1 MISLLASVSASYVP
15 LLWSYPCFQ
24 SGESRCGLMKNPLG
38 LIKTFANPIV
48 QKARVCRWVLV
59 VLAVIFLLQFYF
71 VRELL
76 AAGLFF
82 ALGFAVVLALGGPAY
97 LIGSAG
103 VSWLEHPRRSQSNA
117 TPSLEKSGAFDER
130 ALTPRSSWRVQGKGE
145 NSEPSKPSMSL
156 EDAVSKRKGS
166 VPHAT
171 SI

>member
-1 MISLLASVSASYVP
+1 
-15 LLWSYPCFQ
+15 
-24 SGESRCGLMKNPLG
+24 MKNPLG

-48 QKARVCRWVLV
+48 QKARMSRWVMV
-59 VLAVIFLLQFYF
+59 IVAVIFLLQFYSI
-71 VRELL
+71 RELL
-76 AAGLFF
+76 AAELFL

-103 VSWLEHPRRSQSNA
+103 VSWLQHPRRGQSNA
-117 TPSLEKSGAFDER
+117 TSSLEESGSFDDR
-130 ALTPRSSWRVQGKGE
+130 ALTPRSSWQLQGRGE
-145 NSEPSKPSMSL
+145 NSEPSEPSMSL

>member
-1 MISLLASVSASYVP
+1 
-15 LLWSYPCFQ
+15 
-24 SGESRCGLMKNPLG
+24 MKNPFG

-48 QKARVCRWVLV
+48 QKARVRRWVMV

-76 AAGLFF
+76 AAELFF
-82 ALGFAVVLALGGPAY
+82 AFGFAGLLALGGPTY

-103 VSWLEHPRRSQSNA
+103 VWWLEQPRRSQSNA
-117 TPSLEKSGAFDER
+117 APSLEKSGSFDER
-130 ALTPRSSWRVQGKGE
+130 ALTTGSSWRFQGRGE
-145 NSEPSKPSMSL
+145 NSESSKPSMSV

-166 VPHAT
+166 PHAT